1 MNISP
6 NGLRLIQSEEGFSA
20 TVYNDIAGN
29 PTIGYGHK
37 LQPGEHFPDG
47 VTQALAVALLDQDLA
62 LVEVTLIRLVPAD
75 CTQNQ
80 YDALCDFGFN
90 LGVGALK
97 IMLAHGWDQVPTQIL
112 RWDMARVNGVE
123 VVNADLKT
131 RRAAEFALFNT
142 PD

>member
-90 LGVGALK
+90 LGVGALRE
-97 IMLAHGWDQVPTQIL
+97 MLAHGWDEVAGQIPL
-112 RWDMARVNGVE
+112 WDKALVNGVD

-131 RRAAEFALFNT
+131 RRAAEVALFNT

>member
-37 LQPGEHFPDG
+37 LLPGESFPDG
-47 VTQALAVALLDQDLA
+47 ITQDQAQTMLIHDLTFVQNALTV
-62 LVEVTLIRLVPAD
+62 LVPAS

-80 YDALCDFGFN
+80 WDALCDFGFN
-90 LGVGALK
+90 LGVGSLRTL
-97 IMLAHGWDQVPTQIL
+97 LAHGWDQVPIQMMRWIYAGGEAVPGL
-112 RWDMARVNGVE
+112 RN
-123 VVNADLKT
+123 
-131 RRAAEFALFNT
+131 RREAEAQMFT
-142 PD
+142 S